1 MRKIAVFVV
10 LASVAAVIALRL
22 VRADE
27 EPVIAGSWR
36 ELRPPDFQ

>member
-10 LASVAAVIALRL
+10 LASLAAVVALRL
-22 VRADE
+22 ARADD
-27 EPVIAGSWR
+27 EPVVAGSWR